1 MRYKY
6 NSLED
11 FLISNRLTVDGTLDD
26 GWGAQFAVKGR
37 EVEVAILFADIAG
50 FSRRTEDLSP
60 TETLIFVNN
69 FFAWITAEAIKHHPC
84 IVDKYIGDE
93 VMVLFSKEFGSEDP
107 FVDALQTARWIAEKD
122 ALSFGPHIG
131 IAAGLVIVGFVG
143 TPVKYDCSVFG
154 LPVTIA
160 SRCAEIKP
168 DESHSASIIFP
179 SKLWEG
185 YVFEEVFTPEKI
197 QMPDGRVEEQ
207 HNAWKMCNKR
217 QVPIKNMGLLEV
229 REIIKTSL
237 WFPSQSAD
245 KRAKAGMKA
254 LKAQGLYRGKTELP
268 NKSLYSN

>member
-26 GWGAQFAVKGR
+26 GWGSQFAVKGR

-50 FSRRTEDLSP
+50 FSRRTQDLSP

-69 FFAWITAEAIKHHPC
+69 FFAWITAEAINHRPC

-93 VMVLFSKEFGSEDP
+93 VMVLFSKEFGSEDS
-107 FVDALQTARWIAEKD
+107 FVDALQTARWIAEND
-122 ALSFGPHIG
+122 ALSFSPHIG
-131 IAAGLVIVGFVG
+131 IASGLVTVGFVG

-160 SRCAEIKP
+160 SRCAGIKP
-168 DESHSASIIFP
+168 AESHSASIVFP

-185 YVFEEVFTPEKI
+185 YVFEEVFTPERI
-197 QMPDGRVEEQ
+197 QMPDGRVEERP
-207 HNAWKMCNKR
+207 HAWKMCNRR
-217 QVPIKNMGLLEV
+217 QVPIKNMGELEV
-229 REIIKTSL
+229 REIIKTSV
-237 WFPSQSAD
+237 WFPSETAVE
-245 KRAKAGMKA
+245 RAKAGMNA
-254 LKAQGLYRGKTELP
+254 LKAQGSYRG
-268 NKSLYSN
+268 